1 MNRPPL
7 AVEETDRTP
16 NSEAG
21 RKAGFLLSFRQ
32 REGPQ

>member
-7 AVEETDRTP
+7 AAQETDRIP
-16 NSEAG
+16 SPEAG